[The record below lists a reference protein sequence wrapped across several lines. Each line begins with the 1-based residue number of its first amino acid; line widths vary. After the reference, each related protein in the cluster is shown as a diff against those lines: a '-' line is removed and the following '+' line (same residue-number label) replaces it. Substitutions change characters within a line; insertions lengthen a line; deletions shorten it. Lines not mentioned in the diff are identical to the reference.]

1 MLIGSLFLGKVHE
14 VNGQWIETKFV
25 VIGIPLFPTSSML
38 VTRAAWRSRNGFNI
52 PLNYQSIIAG
62 YARMF
67 SLIIAFIAFMLF
79 FIERDS
85 TASVIGGAGL
95 LLWLYFY
102 FVFGSA
108 DTAEAE
114 ERKKMGDLTGLYIKP
129 EWLDHDDAYKIY
141 DRLEKKYRAEFDS
154 ANWLTDLQQNEI
166 APAKLPLLYA
176 LSRFNY
182 SLGATE
188 CNKRLFEKADGLYL

>member
-38 VTRAAWRSRNGFNI
+38 VTRSAWRSRNGFNI

-67 SLIIAFIAFMLF
+67 SVIMAFIAFILF
-79 FIERDS
+79 FSERNT
-85 TASVIGGAGL
+85 TALLIGATGL
-95 LLWLYFY
+95 VLWLYFY

-129 EWLDHDDAYKIY
+129 EWLDRDDAYRIY
-141 DRLEKKYRAEFDS
+141 ERLENKYRTEFDD
-154 ANWLTDLQQNEI
+154 ADWLGDLRQNEI

-182 SLGATE
+182 SLEATE
-188 CNKRLFEKADGLYL
+188 VNKKLFEKADNLYL

>member
-38 VTRAAWRSRNGFNI
+38 VTRSAWRSRNGFNI

-62 YARMF
+62 FARMF
-67 SLIIAFIAFMLF
+67 SLIIAFIAFIFF

-85 TASVIGGAGL
+85 TASMIGGAGL

-108 DTAEAE
+108 DTAEASGLGLNSTPSFVVNGRTVVGALPE
-114 ERKKMGDLTGLYIKP
+114 DQFKQVIDEALT
-129 EWLDHDDAYKIY
+129 A
-141 DRLEKKYRAEFDS
+141 
-154 ANWLTDLQQNEI
+154 Q
-166 APAKLPLLYA
+166 
-176 LSRFNY
+176 
-182 SLGATE
+182 
-188 CNKRLFEKADGLYL
+188 